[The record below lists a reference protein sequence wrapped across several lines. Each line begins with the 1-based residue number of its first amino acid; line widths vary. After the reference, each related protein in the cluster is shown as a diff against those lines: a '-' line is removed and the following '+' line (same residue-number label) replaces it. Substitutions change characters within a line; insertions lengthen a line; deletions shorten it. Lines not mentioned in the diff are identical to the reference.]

1 MANSRITIS
10 ELPLLDRDVADTDLL
25 PIDDGTTTY
34 KVSVENFEATSAAAA
49 RGYAQAAADSAEEAK
64 GYKNTAQQA
73 VSDVGTQV
81 TAAQN
86 YASAASG
93 SATSAYN
100 YADAA
105 SGSATTAAGHATSAG
120 TSASEASGYAT
131 VAGQKASDAANEAA
145 RAKSWAD
152 YPNSTA
158 SGSATNNAHYWAD
171 QARGAAGGG
180 VLTFNS
186 RNGYVVPAAH
196 DYNAGQVDYSN
207 TTSGMS
213 ATDVQAAIDENVTS
227 IGQISSDLTNKQP
240 KTLATPIT
248 VAGTQQ
254 TTVEGAL
261 GAINTENAKAY
272 KSDDATETAIADADY
287 IPFYDTSASAMKKI
301 AVSNLDLGGGVEE
314 TAVSQYVETIGSTAQ
329 GSYKVGDYFLAADG
343 YYYRCK
349 SAITGG
355 STTIT
360 TNNAE
365 QTTISK
371 AIAQSMNYS
380 ETEHVI
386 GTWIDGSTLYEKT
399 VDFGAL
405 PNNTTKEV
413 DHNISGYNKVVNI
426 FGAATNPTNKDVI
439 PIPFVHQA
447 GSGQV
452 RLSMTSTKLTIVSAS
467 NVSSYTNVYITVQY
481 TKTA

>member
-34 KVSVENFEATSAAAA
+34 KVSVEDFEATSAAAA
-49 RGYAQAAADSAEEAK
+49 RGYAEAAANSAEEAK

-105 SGSATTAAGHATSAG
+105 SGSATTAAGHATNAG

-131 VAGQKASDAANEAA
+131 VAGQKASDASNEAD

-152 YPNSTA
+152 YPGSTA

-186 RNGYVVPAAH
+186 RNGYVVPEAH

-213 ATDVQAAIDENVTS
+213 ATDVQAAIDELDGDLDTLDGEITTINS
-227 IGQISSDLTNKQP
+227 ALSDKEKKHTVLSQ
-240 KTLATPIT
+240 TLSVGA
-248 VAGTQQ
+248 
-254 TTVEGAL
+254 TTVTFTGIPTSGNYIIEFATSAG
-261 GAINTENAKAY
+261 INYTE
-272 KSDDATETAIADADY
+272 I
-287 IPFYDTSASAMKKI
+287 DTS
-301 AVSNLDLGGGVEE
+301 
-314 TAVSQYVETIGSTAQ
+314 T
-329 GSYKVGDYFLAADG
+329 
-343 YYYRCK
+343 
-349 SAITGG
+349 
-355 STTIT
+355 
-360 TNNAE
+360 
-365 QTTISK
+365 
-371 AIAQSMNYS
+371 
-380 ETEHVI
+380 
-386 GTWIDGSTLYEKT
+386 
-399 VDFGAL
+399 
-405 PNNTTKEV
+405 
-413 DHNISGYNKVVNI
+413 
-426 FGAATNPTNKDVI
+426 
-439 PIPFVHQA
+439 
-447 GSGQV
+447 SGQV
-452 RLSMTSTKLTIVSAS
+452 TLTYPEQESA
-467 NVSSYTNVYITVQY
+467 VTVYCDIKEVV
-481 TKTA
+481 